1 MTAKLPSPMLKGK
14 YMPIEADQYPDISSA
29 THKNRHCKMNAG
41 IQPLLDLLVDMES
54 FRFAK

>member
-1 MTAKLPSPMLKGK
+1 
-14 YMPIEADQYPDISSA
+14 MPIEADQYPDISSA